1 MRSERIFLAALA
13 LAAAGAAAGAQA
25 GGTPAATYIGA
36 EACLECHS
44 EVAKTLGPHGSPGF
58 GKLSDHGCES
68 CHGPG
73 SLHADDPDVVANR
86 PSLKGK
92 SADEI
97 SATCQS
103 CHAGR
108 EQFFWSSSTH
118 ATRGVTCTDC
128 HSVHAPKSEDARLQ
142 ASNMLEQCFSCH
154 KNVRADLWKNSHH
167 PVREGKISCSDCHN
181 PHGTQTAKMV
191 RGDSVNELCFT
202 CHTEKRGPFIWE
214 HAPVRESCLNCH
226 TPHGSNHI
234 KLQKTSVPY
243 LCQQCHANTR
253 HPGTIYDNT
262 KLPTPDNPTT
272 GSNRIFNRACLDCH
286 AAIHGSNH
294 PSSPYLAH

>member
-13 LAAAGAAAGAQA
+13 LAAAAAAAGAQA

-118 ATRGVTCTDC
+118 ATRGVTCI
-128 HSVHAPKSEDARLQ
+128 
-142 ASNMLEQCFSCH
+142 SN
-154 KNVRADLWKNSHH
+154 
-167 PVREGKISCSDCHN
+167 PI
-181 PHGTQTAKMV
+181 
-191 RGDSVNELCFT
+191 RG
-202 CHTEKRGPFIWE
+202 
-214 HAPVRESCLNCH
+214 CL
-226 TPHGSNHI
+226 S
-234 KLQKTSVPY
+234 SRSW
-243 LCQQCHANTR
+243 AA
-253 HPGTIYDNT
+253 
-262 KLPTPDNPTT
+262 TT
-272 GSNRIFNRACLDCH
+272 
-286 AAIHGSNH
+286 
-294 PSSPYLAH
+294 